1 MQEVE
6 WFLGH
11 LAVSRGASP
20 HTISNYRRDLA
31 RYAVFLEAD
40 QTGAGSGDGGPGQ
53 DAQTVRPESLTATD
67 VEAFA
72 SWLSKPEPDGPGL
85 AASSQARTLA
95 AVRSFHKW
103 LVREGL
109 SQGDPAK
116 GVRPPRS
123 GDPLPKA
130 LTTSQVASILDTA
143 AQRDDARGLRD
154 TALLE
159 LLYATGAR
167 VSEAIAVTADDM
179 DLDGDFPVV
188 RLFGKGRKER
198 LVPLGSH
205 ARAAIG
211 AYVTRSRP
219 VLAARGKGVSE
230 LFLNLRGNPLSR
242 QSAWEIIDRAAKAS
256 RIPVPVSPHTFRHSF
271 ATHLLEGG
279 ASVREV
285 QELLGHSSVAT
296 TQIYTRMTPQTMT
309 EVYRSTHPRAR

>member
-1 MQEVE
+1 MEEVD

-20 HTISNYRRDLA
+20 HTLSNYRRDLV
-31 RYAVFLEAD
+31 RYSVFLESAWPSD
-40 QTGAGSGDGGPGQ
+40 KGQNEGREGA
-53 DAQTVRPESLTATD
+53 TASAITASD

-72 SWLSKPEPDGPGL
+72 SWISTPKPKGLGL
-85 AASSQARTLA
+85 APSSQARTLA

-103 LVREGL
+103 LAREGL
-109 SQGDPAK
+109 HSGDPAK
-116 GVRPPRS
+116 GVRPPRAGS
-123 GDPLPKA
+123 PLPKA
-130 LTTSQVASILDTA
+130 LTTSQMTAILETSA
-143 AQRDDARGLRD
+143 LRDDVVGLRD

-167 VSEAIAVTADDM
+167 VSEAIAITADDM
-179 DLDGDFPVV
+179 DLDAEFPVV

-198 LVPLGSH
+198 IVPVGSH
-205 ARAAIG
+205 ARAAIS

-219 VLAARGKGVSE
+219 VLAARGHGVPE
-230 LFLNLRGNPLSR
+230 LFLNLRGKPLSR
-242 QSAWEIIDRAAKAS
+242 QSAWEVIDRAAKAAQ
-256 RIPVPVSPHTFRHSF
+256 IPVPVSPHTFRHSF

-285 QELLGHSSVAT
+285 QELLGHTSVAT

>member
-1 MQEVE
+1 MKETVEEVD
-6 WFLGH
+6 WFLDH
-11 LAVSRGASP
+11 LTVSRGASP
-20 HTISNYRRDLA
+20 HTVSNYRRDLA
-31 RYAVFLEAD
+31 RYGAFLKRNQIELD
-40 QTGAGSGDGGPGQ
+40 S
-53 DAQTVRPESLTATD
+53 VTAAD

-72 SWLSKPEPDGPGL
+72 SWLSAPKPDGPGL
-85 AASSQARTLA
+85 ATSSQARALA

-109 SQGDPAK
+109 RGADPAK
-116 GVRPPRS
+116 GVRSPRS
-123 GDPLPKA
+123 GDHLPKA
-130 LTTSQVASILDTA
+130 LTASQVASILEA
-143 AQRDDARGLRD
+143 SALRDDPVGLRD

-167 VSEAIAVTADDM
+167 VSEVIAVTADDM
-179 DLDGDFPVV
+179 ELRGDFPVV

-205 ARAAIG
+205 ARAALE
-211 AYVTRSRP
+211 AYMTRSRP
-219 VLAARGKGVSE
+219 VLAARGTGVAQ
-230 LFLNLRGNPLSR
+230 LFLNLRGRPLSR

-256 RIPVPVSPHTFRHSF
+256 NVQATVSPHTLRHSF

-285 QELLGHSSVAT
+285 QELLGHSSVST